1 MSLVKPKN
9 IEENLLFLLKKGPQ
23 KCLDLVTKIK
33 EIRPQ
38 TTKQAVYCA
47 LRILRDQENII
58 ITKGAA
64 SLNLSWL
71 NEMTNFFEGA
81 KGNYV
86 KNSNDGSFLRLEDK
100 ERIKYY
106 FQTVEKADIF
116 WTHAIYI
123 LIEQLKEKEPIFFYN
138 PHEWFLLARNKNEQ
152 AFIDSFA
159 HKNHPFLLTAGGS
172 TPLDKHIASGF
183 DGTKSQYN
191 MLTRP
196 MFKENNYYLN
206 IFGDFLIE
214 VWLDKEISNEVD
226 ALYQTATDF
235 DDDAKEKI
243 QKILARQG
251 RTRLVISHNHKK
263 ATRLKKILAKDFA
276 INQKNL

>member
-9 IEENLLFLLKKGPQ
+9 IEENLLFLLKRGPQ

-38 TTKQAVYCA
+38 TTKQAVYAA
-47 LRILRDQENII
+47 LRMLKNEQSIVIA
-58 ITKGAA
+58 KGIA

-71 NEMTNFFEGA
+71 NEMTNFFASA
-81 KGNYV
+81 KSSYV
-86 KNSNDGSFLRLEDK
+86 KNSNDGSFLALADK

-116 WTHAIYI
+116 WTHAVYI
-123 LIEQLKEKEPIFFYN
+123 LVEQLKEKEPIFFYN
-138 PHEWFLLARNKNEQ
+138 PHEWFLLARSKNEQ

-159 HKNHPFLLTAGGS
+159 QKNHPFLLTAGGNA
-172 TPLDKHIASGF
+172 PLDKHISTSF

-191 MLTRP
+191 MLTKP

-214 VWLDKEISNEVD
+214 VWLDKEIANEVEN
-226 ALYQTATDF
+226 LYQTATSF
-235 DDDAKEKI
+235 DEGANAKI
-243 QKILARQG
+243 QKLLARRG
-251 RTRLVISHNHKK
+251 RMRLVISRNHKK
-263 ATRLKKILAKDFA
+263 ATRLKKILARDFA

>member
-9 IEENLLFLLKKGPQ
+9 IEENLLFLLKRGPQ
-23 KCLDLVTKIK
+23 KCLDLVAKIK

-58 ITKGAA
+58 IAKGTA

-71 NEMTNFFEGA
+71 NEMTNFFESA
-81 KGNYV
+81 KGSYV

-116 WTHAIYI
+116 WTQAIYI
-123 LIEQLKEKEPIFFYN
+123 LIEQLKEEEPIFFYN

-191 MLTRP
+191 MLSKP

-214 VWLDKEISNEVD
+214 VWLDKEIADEVES
-226 ALYQTATDF
+226 LYRTATSF
-235 DDDAKEKI
+235 DEAAKEKI

-251 RTRLVISHNHKK
+251 RMRLVISRNHKK
-263 ATRLKKILAKDFA
+263 ATKLKRILAKDFA